1 MQAFLVILFMIVV
14 GAVIGG
20 VTNVIAIRM
29 LFHPYKPHYIF
40 KMRIPFTPG
49 LIPKR
54 RDEIATKIGQVI
66 EEHLIT
72 ESVIHNK
79 LNEPNTRAT
88 INEFVVEQI
97 SKLRRDD
104 ATIRN
109 FAHNFDID
117 IDYLINDKLDDTISN
132 KLNQYYQEHR
142 HVPIVEILPQEAI
155 SMIDDKMENVGDLLC
170 ERARIYL
177 SSDKGARDI
186 YDMLDT
192 FFAEK
197 GKIVGLLQ
205 MFMTKESIADRIQHE
220 LIRLTSHPKAK
231 GIIDQV
237 IHNEYETL
245 KNQSLGQVVKEEQ
258 FSKISE
264 STTQWLTS
272 YLNLND
278 KVNTPFSDLAPQF
291 INYLEVEIANKIT
304 NLVVEQASKHVST
317 IMEKINL
324 RKLVEDQINTFDL
337 DYIERLIIEIA
348 NKELKLIM
356 SLGFIL
362 GGIIGFFQGLV
373 AIFV

>member
-1 MQAFLVILFMIVV
+1 MRRVINASFLVILFMVVV

-29 LFHPYKPHYIF
+29 LFHPYKPYYIF

-88 INEFVVEQI
+88 INEFVIEQL
-97 SKLRRDD
+97 SKLRSDD

-109 FAHNFDID
+109 FAYRFDID
-117 IDYLINDKLDDTISN
+117 IDQLINDKLDSIISN
-132 KLNQYYQEHR
+132 KLNQYYNEHR
-142 HVPIVEILPQEAI
+142 QAPIKDILPQEAI
-155 SMIDDKMENVGDLLC
+155 TMIDDKMENVGDLLC
-170 ERARIYL
+170 ERARHYL
-177 SSDKGARDI
+177 ASDKGARDI

-245 KNQSLGQVVKEEQ
+245 KNQSLGQVVKEDQ
-258 FSKISE
+258 FSKNIRV
-264 STTQWLTS
+264 
-272 YLNLND
+272 Y
-278 KVNTPFSDLAPQF
+278 NTM
-291 INYLEVEIANKIT
+291 ANVLFKF
-304 NLVVEQASKHVST
+304 K
-317 IMEKINL
+317 
-324 RKLVEDQINTFDL
+324 
-337 DYIERLIIEIA
+337 
-348 NKELKLIM
+348 
-356 SLGFIL
+356 
-362 GGIIGFFQGLV
+362 
-373 AIFV
+373 